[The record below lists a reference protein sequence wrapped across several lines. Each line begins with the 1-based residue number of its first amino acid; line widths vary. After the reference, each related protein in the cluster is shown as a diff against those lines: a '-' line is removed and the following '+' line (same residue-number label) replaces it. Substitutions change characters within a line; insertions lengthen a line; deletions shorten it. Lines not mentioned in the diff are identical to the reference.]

1 VPIGRAAVRRPGRD
15 ATVVSLAV
23 GVHRALQAAAALEA
37 EGIDCEV
44 IDVRTVR
51 PLDREAVAA
60 SVARTRRLL
69 VVDEDYREFGL
80 SGEVAAAALEA
91 GLAPRFARLCL
102 EGTIPYA
109 RHLEAAALPTA
120 DRIAGAVRSLCAG

>member
-1 VPIGRAAVRRPGRD
+1 
-15 ATVVSLAV
+15 VVSLAV
-23 GVHRALQAAAALEA
+23 GVHRALQVAEALGP

-51 PLDREAVAA
+51 PLDREAIAA

-80 SGEVAAAALEA
+80 SGEVAAVALEA
-91 GLAPRFARLCL
+91 GLAPRFARLGL
-102 EGTIPYA
+102 AATIPYA
-109 RHLEAAALPTA
+109 RHLEAAVLPGA
-120 DRIAGAVRSLCAG
+120 DRIAEAVRSLCR

>member
-1 VPIGRAAVRRPGRD
+1 MRRPGRD
-15 ATVVSLAV
+15 LTVVSLAV
-23 GVHRALQAAAALEA
+23 GVHRATAAAESLAG

-44 IDVRTVR
+44 LDLRTVR
-51 PLDREAVAA
+51 PLDREAVVA

-91 GLAPRFARLCL
+91 GVAPRLARVCL

-109 RHLEAAALPTA
+109 RHLERAALPSVE
-120 DRIAGAVRSLCAG
+120 RIAAAARSLCG